1 MKIAI
6 VGAGFSGLAACTYL
20 SLRSHD
26 EIVVYD
32 SVGIAGGA
40 SGVAAGL
47 LHPFAGAKAKLNWK
61 AREGISNA
69 LDLLEMSSRYLGR
82 AVYQKSGIVRLA
94 RAEEQKTAFKHCADL
109 HGDVEWIEK
118 VTIPG
123 AIETEGIFISSG
135 ISVNC
140 RDYLEGLWKA
150 CAERGCRFVQKQI
163 QSPEELEDYDAV
175 IFAAGAQ
182 MDRFAP
188 LKLHFIKGQI
198 LRLEWPSSLPP
209 LKCPLVSKKYIV
221 MHPDLCSC
229 WVGSTYEKNFH
240 HPDVDIEAAKAD
252 ILPEAV
258 KIIPELARC
267 RIIDC
272 QTGIRAFTPQR
283 RPLIQRIERK
293 FFALAGMGSKG
304 LLYHAMMA
312 KELDSSLHSS

>member
-20 SLRSHD
+20 SLRSHA

-47 LHPFAGAKAKLNWK
+47 LHPFAGPEAKLNWK

-69 LDLLEMSSRYLGR
+69 LDLLEVSSRYLGSP
-82 AVYQKSGIVRLA
+82 VYQKSGIVRLA
-94 RAEEQKTAFKHCADL
+94 RTEEQKTAFKHCADL
-109 HGDVEWIEK
+109 HDDVEWLEK

-123 AIETEGIFISSG
+123 AVETEGIFISSG

-140 RDYLEGLWKA
+140 LDYLEGLWKA
-150 CAERGCRFVQKQI
+150 CAERGCRFVQRQI
-163 QSPEELEDYDAV
+163 QNPEELKDFDAV

-182 MDRFAP
+182 VNRFAP
-188 LKLHFIKGQI
+188 VKLHFIKGQI

-209 LKCPLVSKKYIV
+209 LNCPLVSKKYIV
-221 MHPDLCSC
+221 MHPDLRSC
-229 WVGSTYEKNFH
+229 WVGSTYEKKFH
-240 HPDVDIEAAKAD
+240 RSDVDIETARAE

-258 KIIPELARC
+258 KMIPELAQC

-272 QTGIRAFTPQR
+272 QAGIRAFTPQR
-283 RPLIQRIERK
+283 RPLLQRIDHR

-312 KELDSSLHSS
+312 KQLDSSLNSS